1 MHYERKR
8 TERRKAKHLRE
19 EGGGTKR
26 EEPTEVERLRVER
39 SSIDA
44 VEIRIDRM
52 LITRSQSFIDDD
64 SAVVNYLEGV
74 IKLGCRSS
82 AIFTY
87 LISLYAAMEDEEPLF
102 RFLTIHVPAAAAVS
116 EANKKALHLLA
127 DGKKMSPD
135 EMLSSPLDMSYALR
149 TILGTGRHFRS
160 AIKLYMG
167 FGMRQQAVELALK
180 VDPALARELARE
192 SVDTDERKR
201 LWLMIARNAA
211 AGGDNR
217 GGRDVVAKVVSVLK
231 DCGPDVL
238 SIEDVLPFLPDFAQI
253 DQIKD
258 EICDALT
265 SYSSKIESF
274 LKEMNE
280 CDQTCDALREE
291 IRRLSSHRMLMHAEA
306 RCAFSNK
313 LVLDAGEPFYVFPSG
328 YVILESPLK
337 KEVMPYLNE
346 KQRARVAE
354 IENLLNDL
362 RKDTNVIESEDRET
376 QIEALQS
383 ELDGLVA
390 AECPLT
396 GVIMVNSI
404 DRGFDDCVEVDGLAG
419 SVQSSM
425 SIEPNLS
432 TSPQLGSVSR
442 HFDGKIE

>member
-19 EGGGTKR
+19 EGGEAKR

-52 LITRSQSFIDDD
+52 LITQAQSFIDDD

-87 LISLYAAMEDEEPLF
+87 LVSLYAAMEDEEPLF

-116 EANKKALHLLA
+116 EANKKALHLLS
-127 DGKKMSPD
+127 DGKKISD
-135 EMLSSPLDMSYALR
+135 ETLSSPLDMSYALR

-291 IRRLSSHRMLMHAEA
+291 IRRLSSHQMLMHAGA
-306 RCAFSNK
+306 RCALSNK

-337 KEVMPYLNE
+337 KEVMPFLNE

-354 IENLLNDL
+354 IENSLSDL
-362 RKDTNVIESEDRET
+362 RKDANVVESEDREN

-383 ELDGLVA
+383 EFDGLIA

-396 GVIMVNSI
+396 GIIMVNSI
-404 DRGFDDCVEVDGLAG
+404 DRGFDDGVEVDGLAG
-419 SVQSSM
+419 SVPGPM

-432 TSPQLGSVSR
+432 TSSQLSSVSR